1 MLFLSHVKDVAA
13 SLKKYLFKENN
24 MNRTNN
30 IFWQGLAEFA
40 KSILACVN
48 VTYTGAEG
56 SMHIDIVSIN
66 KNDVTAP
73 GIIEQRCP
81 TEFLSDEIKEA
92 E

>member
-1 MLFLSHVKDVAA
+1 MKN
-13 SLKKYLFKENN
+13 YNE
-24 MNRTNN
+24 
-30 IFWQGLAEFA
+30 
-40 KSILACVN
+40 CVD

-81 TEFLSDEIKEA
+81 TECLSDEIKEA

>member
-40 KSILACVN
+40 KSILACVD

-56 SMHIDIVSIN
+56 SIQLDRESAKFLVKLLVN
-66 KNDVTAP
+66 
-73 GIIEQRCP
+73 
-81 TEFLSDEIKEA
+81 EFDLFS
-92 E
+92 

>member
-1 MLFLSHVKDVAA
+1 
-13 SLKKYLFKENN
+13 

-30 IFWQGLAEFA
+30 IFWQGLVEFA
-40 KSILACVN
+40 KSILACVD
-48 VTYTGAEG
+48 VTYTGTEG

-81 TEFLSDEIKEA
+81 TECLSDEIKEA